1 MNGFGRLKLFEALGL
16 LEEHMRTLEGRPVV
30 LVVCGGS
37 ALMACHFVSRTTHDV
52 DVVALVDQWQ
62 NLIDPEPLPHTLIS
76 AATLVADTLGLSQDW
91 LNTGPADIFRMGLP
105 SGFQDRLVQH
115 KIGECLSVS
124 FISRLDQIYFKLY
137 ASVDRGGYHI
147 DDLLALNP
155 TEDELVAAACWTTT
169 HDVSEGFLMLLKKLF
184 RSLGYGVVAQRI

>member
-1 MNGFGRLKLFEALGL
+1 MKLFEALGL